1 MFNNLKNKFN
11 NLNIFDINNIVI
23 IICLILF
30 VISLIFGNNIY
41 MFVVMYF
48 LILFISYR
56 FNNKILLFLKSILLL
71 LIIGSIIISF
81 FSLSFIKIDI
91 ISIIHILIKICLGLS
106 YIILIYLFLKKKKI
120 NTLKKYFKRFKFYS
134 FKELRKR
141 NYNNFLNNNK
151 DNVEKYIE
159 KNNINRSS
167 DYYKVIEDN
176 IEDKSKNEL
185 EEFVWINYLR
195 FYKNKRYIK
204 EKIIDIMDIIYIGI
218 HVIILLLIWVR

>member
-11 NLNIFDINNIVI
+11 NLNMFDINNIVI

-91 ISIIHILIKICLGLS
+91 ISIIYILIKICLGLS

-120 NTLKKYFKRFKFYS
+120 NILKKYIKRFKFYS

-141 NYNNFLNNNK
+141 NYNNLLNNNK

-195 FYKNKRYIK
+195 FYKNQRFNASS
-204 EKIIDIMDIIYIGI
+204 IISMYNISFLLIHIIYVNI
-218 HVIILLLIWVR
+218 R